1 MFTISSEI
9 AKTVK
14 MAPRSWSLIELTDKT
29 TQTTPLEW
37 TKRGWQEN
45 GSEEKENKRPR
56 WGEIEDEIEVDHLET
71 GEEMIGETLEE
82 VQKRML
88 EFYEEK

>member
-1 MFTISSEI
+1 
-9 AKTVK
+9 
-14 MAPRSWSLIELTDKT
+14 MATRSWSLIELADKA
-29 TQTTPLEW
+29 TQTMPLGRM
-37 TKRGWQEN
+37 KRGWKEN